1 MSCVLTMPS
10 SPSFASR
17 GLRGYQ
23 FQPLKNEQLEVHFLD
38 VTKGHD
44 QFIIS
49 KVLTR
54 IYYII
59 DGKGYFVIDNQK
71 FDVAPG
77 MLVEVPPGHEYCYSG
92 AMKIL
97 LISNPRWFSG
107 NEQETR
113 DNPDVVGKVSMR
125 ALLSKIRFLRR
136 WRHRSRRRSSQDS
149 NIVRCMTTT

>member
-1 MSCVLTMPS
+1 MSSVLTIPS

-23 FQPLKNEQLEVHFLD
+23 FQPLKNEHLEVHFLD
-38 VTKGHD
+38 VRTGHD

-59 DGKGYFVIDNQK
+59 DGKGSFVIDNQK
-71 FDVAPG
+71 YDVAAG
-77 MLVEVPPGHEYCYSG
+77 MLIEVPPGHEYCYSG

-107 NEQETR
+107 NEQNTR
-113 DNPDVVGKVSMR
+113 DNPDVVGRVSMR
-125 ALLSKIRFLRR
+125 GLLSKIGFLRR
-136 WRHRSRRRSSQDS
+136 WRDRFRRRSSPARPF
-149 NIVRCMTTT
+149 NA